1 MTDTTPPNPE
11 SPTEQRK
18 TIVHELWRGTICIEL
33 TGHLNIF
40 VGHKL
45 EHITPAMLALKSGVR
60 PEKVIWEAFP
70 NWQTQHWE
78 QTVPL
83 TTPPTPMLTNP
94 DGSHIL
100 LRPAEGESTRKIDLI
115 KAFHDWMLAWKA
127 EERAMGYAGEDEI
140 EEEEKEDVAP
150 DPVEPPRSKSS
161 QYDLG
166 FFVITAGLL
175 FLAYDA
181 FKIFIPADITKR
193 ESIGVLVSAHSSSN
207 WSYPWLLET
216 DRGVYPV
223 AKVVMIDKGAPLTL
237 IALSNGRRVVCE
249 ERLVVCAR
257 TVGVERQITV
267 KASAK

>member
-1 MTDTTPPNPE
+1 MTETTPPNPDGA
-11 SPTEQRK
+11 TEQIK
-18 TIVHELWRGTICIEL
+18 TIVQELWRGNIRIEL

-40 VGHKL
+40 IGHNL

-70 NWQTQHWE
+70 NWQTQHWG

-83 TTPPTPMLTNP
+83 TTPPTPMLAGP

-100 LRPAEGESTRKIDLI
+100 LRPAQGESTRKIDLI

-127 EERAMGYAGEDEI
+127 EEQAMACAEEDAFEDE
-140 EEEEKEDVAP
+140 EEDAAP
-150 DPVEPPRSKSS
+150 DPVETPRPKSS
-161 QYDLG
+161 RFGLG
-166 FFVITAGLL
+166 SLVITAGLL

-237 IALSNGRRVVCE
+237 IALSNGRRVICE

-257 TVGVERQITV
+257 TVGEERQISV
-267 KASAK
+267 KAEGQ

>member
-1 MTDTTPPNPE
+1 MTETPPP
-11 SPTEQRK
+11 SPNGATEQSK
-18 TIVHELWRGTICIEL
+18 TIVHELWRGNICIEL

-78 QTVPL
+78 QTDPL
-83 TTPPTPMLTNP
+83 TTPPMLTSP

-100 LRPAEGESTRKIDLI
+100 LRSAQGESTRKIDLI
-115 KAFHDWMLAWKA
+115 KAFHDWMLAWKE
-127 EERAMGYAGEDEI
+127 EERAMACAGEDEI
-140 EEEEKEDVAP
+140 EDGAEEAAP
-150 DPVEPPRSKSS
+150 DPVETPRPKSS
-161 QYDLG
+161 RFGLG
-166 FFVITAGLL
+166 TFVITAGLL

-193 ESIGVLVSAHSSSN
+193 ESIGVLVSAHSSSD

-223 AKVVMIDKGAPLTL
+223 AKVLMIDKGAPLTL
-237 IALSNGRRVVCE
+237 IALSNGRRVICE

-257 TVGVERQITV
+257 TVGEERQISV
-267 KASAK
+267 KAEGN

>member
-1 MTDTTPPNPE
+1 MTDTPPPNPE
-11 SPTEQRK
+11 GLPEHHK
-18 TIVHELWRGTICIEL
+18 TIVHELWRGNICIEL

-83 TTPPTPMLTNP
+83 TTPPTPMLTSP

-100 LRPAEGESTRKIDLI
+100 LRPAQGESTRKIDLI

-127 EERAMGYAGEDEI
+127 EECAMVCASEDEI
-140 EEEEKEDVAP
+140 EEQHEEEVAP
-150 DPVEPPRSKSS
+150 DPVETPRPKPSPFG
-161 QYDLG
+161 LG
-166 FFVITAGLL
+166 SFVVTAGLL

-181 FKIFIPADITKR
+181 LKIFIPAEITKR
-193 ESIGVLVSAHSSSN
+193 ESIGVLVSAHSSSD

-223 AKVVMIDKGAPLTL
+223 SKVLMVDKGAPLTL
-237 IALSNGRRVVCE
+237 ISLSNGRHAVCN

-257 TVGVERQITV
+257 TVGEERRIAV
-267 KASAK
+267 KTRAQ

>member
-1 MTDTTPPNPE
+1 MTDTPPPNQEDATEE
-11 SPTEQRK
+11 SK
-18 TIVHELWRGTICIEL
+18 TIVHELRRGNICIEL

-45 EHITPAMLALKSGVR
+45 EHITPAMLALKSGAR

-78 QTVPL
+78 QAVPL
-83 TTPPTPMLTNP
+83 TTPPTPMLTGR

-100 LRPAEGESTRKIDLI
+100 LCPPQGESTRKIDLI

-127 EERAMGYAGEDEI
+127 EERAMACAEEDEI
-140 EEEEKEDVAP
+140 EEEVEQDAAP
-150 DPVEPPRSKSS
+150 DPVETPRPKSS
-161 QYDLG
+161 RFGLG
-166 FFVITAGLL
+166 SLVITAGVL

-193 ESIGVLVSAHSSSN
+193 ESIGVLVSAHSSSD

-223 AKVVMIDKGAPLTL
+223 AKVLMIDKGAPLTL
-237 IALSNGRRVVCE
+237 IALSNGRRVICE

-257 TVGVERQITV
+257 TVGEERQISI
-267 KASAK
+267 KAEGK

>member
-11 SPTEQRK
+11 RPAEQRK
-18 TIVHELWRGTICIEL
+18 TIVHELWRGNICIEL

-45 EHITPAMLALKSGVR
+45 EHITPAMLALKSGGR

-78 QTVPL
+78 QSVPL
-83 TTPPTPMLTNP
+83 TTSPTPMLTRP

-115 KAFHDWMLAWKA
+115 KAFLDWMLAWEA
-127 EERAMGYAGEDEI
+127 EERAMACAEEDEFQD
-140 EEEEKEDVAP
+140 EEEGVAP
-150 DPVEPPRSKSS
+150 DPVETPRPKSS
-161 QYDLG
+161 RFGLG
-166 FFVITAGLL
+166 SLVITAGLL

-181 FKIFIPADITKR
+181 FKIFIPANITKR
-193 ESIGVLVSAHSSSN
+193 ESIGVLVSAHSSSD

-223 AKVVMIDKGAPLTL
+223 AKVLMIDKGAPLTL
-237 IALSNGRRVVCE
+237 IALSNGRRVICE

-257 TVGVERQITV
+257 TVGEERRIAV
-267 KASAK
+267 KAGGQ

>member
-1 MTDTTPPNPE
+1 MNDTTPPHPKGA
-11 SPTEQRK
+11 TEKSK
-18 TIVHELWRGTICIEL
+18 TIVHELWRGNICIEL

-40 VGHKL
+40 VGHNL
-45 EHITPAMLALKSGVR
+45 EHVTPAMLALKSGVR

-83 TTPPTPMLTNP
+83 TTPPMLTSS

-100 LRPAEGESTRKIDLI
+100 LRSARGESTRAIDLI

-127 EERAMGYAGEDEI
+127 EERAMACAEEHEFDD
-140 EEEEKEDVAP
+140 EEEDAAP
-150 DPVEPPRSKSS
+150 DPVETPRPKSS
-161 QYDLG
+161 RFGLG
-166 FFVITAGLL
+166 SFLITAGLL

-193 ESIGVLVSAHSSSN
+193 ESIGVLVSAHSSSD

-223 AKVVMIDKGAPLTL
+223 AKVLMIDKGAPLTL
-237 IALSNGRRVVCE
+237 IALSNGRRVICE
-249 ERLVVCAR
+249 EKLVVCAR
-257 TVGVERQITV
+257 TVGKDRQI
-267 KASAK
+267 AFSADGR

>member
-1 MTDTTPPNPE
+1 MTETTPPNPE
-11 SPTEQRK
+11 GATEQRK
-18 TIVHELWRGTICIEL
+18 TVVHELLRGNICIEL

-70 NWQTQHWE
+70 SWQTQHWV
-78 QTVPL
+78 QAVPL
-83 TTPPTPMLTNP
+83 TTPPTPMLTGP

-100 LRPAEGESTRKIDLI
+100 LAPAQGESTRKIDLI
-115 KAFHDWMLAWKA
+115 KAFHDWMMAWEA
-127 EERAMGYAGEDEI
+127 EERAIACAEEDEI
-140 EEEEKEDVAP
+140 EEEGEDTAQ
-150 DPVEPPRSKSS
+150 DPVETPRPKPSRFGMGS
-161 QYDLG
+161 
-166 FFVITAGLL
+166 FVITAGVL

-223 AKVVMIDKGAPLTL
+223 AKVLMIDKGVPLTL

-249 ERLVVCAR
+249 EQLVVCAR
-257 TVGVERQITV
+257 TVGAERQITV
-267 KASAK
+267 NADGK